1 MNSVRDF
8 ARFKAEGRKIS
19 IVTAYD
25 SWSARLVAR
34 SLVDAVLVGDSAA
47 MVMHGH
53 PTTLPATVGLIALH
67 TSAVTRSAAGKFL
80 IADLPFLSF
89 RKGVRAAMTAVGALM
104 TSGAQAV
111 KLEGVD
117 GHEDVV
123 RRVVGSGVPVM
134 GHVGMTPQSVNQ
146 FGGFRVQG
154 KNDADAASLL
164 RQAQTL
170 EDLGCFSIVL
180 ECIPAQLAARIT
192 SALKIPTIGIGA
204 GAGTDGQVLVLHDLW
219 GVDTRHTPR
228 FARKYIDGEGVLT
241 DALNQYDAD
250 VKGARFPTSEES
262 YS

>member
-1 MNSVRDF
+1 
-8 ARFKAEGRKIS
+8 
-19 IVTAYD
+19 
-25 SWSARLVAR
+25 
-34 SLVDAVLVGDSAA
+34 
-47 MVMHGH
+47 
-53 PTTLPATVGLIALH
+53 
-67 TSAVTRSAAGKFL
+67 
-80 IADLPFLSF
+80 
-89 RKGVRAAMTAVGALM
+89 
-104 TSGAQAV
+104 
-111 KLEGVD
+111 
-117 GHEDVV
+117 
-123 RRVVGSGVPVM
+123 M
-134 GHVGMTPQSVNQ
+134 GHVGLTPQWVNQ

-219 GVDTRHTPR
+219 GVDTSHTTR
-228 FARKYIDGEGVLT
+228 FARRYIDGEGVLT